1 MEASVNTISNKKY
14 LYLNSDS
21 DVIKNS
27 KNPIFNAITFEL
39 SSPITIIQSNIQL
52 LKRFCNH
59 PDKLLSD
66 ETFSFNEESIE
77 NIIGFIEKIN
87 FLCTSDQSSIKLNPG
102 WFSLR
107 SLINQVYA
115 EIKLLNLDVSRI
127 KLNYPDQN
135 CRIFTDKYLCN
146 RILVNLLSNALKF
159 SCKEVVLFITSSD
172 DELSIVVRDSGI
184 GIPENQL
191 KEVFNP
197 FVRGCNAKMISGS
210 GLGLSIVAK
219 AIKSLGGTLVLN
231 SECGKGTEF
240 KVRIPFDILSEAK
253 AMIFGKRRLH
263 ESQSEID
270 R

>member
-1 MEASVNTISNKKY
+1 MGASVNTISDKKY
-14 LYLNSDS
+14 LYINSDS
-21 DVIKNS
+21 DIIENT

-59 PDKLLSD
+59 PDKMLLD

-77 NIIGFIEKIN
+77 NIMGFIGKIN
-87 FLCTSDQSSIKLNPG
+87 FLCTSDQSSLKLKPG
-102 WFSLR
+102 WFSLH
-107 SLINQVYA
+107 SLIKQVYA
-115 EIKLLNLDVSRI
+115 EIKQLNLDVSRI

-135 CRIFTDKYLCN
+135 CRIFSDKYLCN

-159 SCKEVVLFITSSD
+159 SGQEVELFISSSD

-191 KEVFNP
+191 KEVFSP
-197 FVRGCNAKMISGS
+197 FVRGCNVKMISGS

-219 AIKSLGGTLVLN
+219 AIKSLGGSLVLN

-240 KVRIPFDILSEAK
+240 KVRIPSDVLSEAK

-263 ESQSEID
+263 DSQSVTD